1 MSDAYFVKDGGIA
14 HAAETPFRK
23 PLSCGEALACMPH
36 NSLMHMLQKRLF
48 RIKLHYCVFYPI
60 ILTPLVTER
69 GRFA

>member
-1 MSDAYFVKDGGIA
+1 MSDAYFVKDDGIA
-14 HAAETPFRK
+14 HAAKAPIGK
-23 PLSCGEALACMPH
+23 PLSCGEALAFMPH
-36 NSLMHMLQKRLF
+36 NLPMHMLQKRLF